1 MSMPKVR
8 NTILYCCAC
17 AAAIAAGALGGTYY
31 YSMSHKAEVIDFVG
45 KDITIARDWATKNR
59 VADRMVYTYEFNEE
73 AEKDIILKQS
83 MKAGSMLGS
92 DQFLNLNV
100 SKGADPDKEF
110 ELADFS
116 GKKEAEIRAWFE
128 EKKFSD
134 VVYEY
139 RFTDEDEYEEGSFIS
154 LSPENLKKAKR
165 SAHIEITIA
174 TKKSED
180 ILVADLTLYSM
191 DNLNA
196 WAAENKLSINYVW
209 VYDDAPYGTI
219 LSSDPA
225 AGSTLHTSD
234 EITVTV
240 SAGKANEESTQ
251 IGDEVLVN
259 TGGQDRPSSTPD
271 PTPKPASTSTPVPA
285 GTVSP
290 EPSSGGGETTSP
302 DPEPEPG
309 GSDEPVE
316 PDPPIEE
323 TPAPVI
329 YGGCP
334 VSIPAA
340 IFTNATADDVIG
352 YYGTESCAWNV
363 ITYSDSTSNPN
374 NYMGVASYEVDET
387 LTYANLY
394 MYVRWQ

>member
-1 MSMPKVR
+1 MAKVR

-17 AAAIAAGALGGTYY
+17 AAAVAAGALGGTYY
-31 YSMSHKAEVIDFVG
+31 YSMSHKAEVIDFTG
-45 KDITIARDWATKNR
+45 KNITIARDWATKNR

-110 ELADFS
+110 ELADFT
-116 GKKEAEIRAWFE
+116 GKKEDEIRAWFE

-134 VVYEY
+134 VVFEY

-154 LSPENLKKAKR
+154 LTPENLKKAKR
-165 SAHIEITIA
+165 SAHIAVTVA

-180 ILVADLTLYSM
+180 IVVADLTLYSM

-196 WAAENKLSINYVW
+196 WAAENKLSVSYVW

-225 AGSTLHTSD
+225 AGSTVHTSD

-240 SAGKANEESTQ
+240 SAGKEQEEQTEIS
-251 IGDEVLVN
+251 DEVLVN
-259 TGGQDRPSSTPD
+259 TGGSESTPE
-271 PTPKPASTSTPVPA
+271 PTPKPESTPAPVPA
-285 GTVSP
+285 DTASP
-290 EPSSGGGETTSP
+290 EPVTGGETVSP

-309 GSDEPVE
+309 GNDEPAVPE
-316 PDPPIEE
+316 PPVEE
-323 TPAPVI
+323 TPQPVI
-329 YGGCP
+329 VGGCP

-340 IFTNATADDVIG
+340 IFTNATADDVIR

-363 ITYSDSTSNPN
+363 ITYADSTSNPN
-374 NYMGVASYEVDET
+374 NYMGLAHYEVDET